1 MALSLNTNV
10 NANELPAGAW
20 CLQMLNNCRHNT
32 YSDNHNR
39 HDSSRHSYSRHS
51 GSRSTSYGH
60 KYYAELP
67 VDTIHA
73 GLQQAATDAKNA
85 AQKLADVSKT
95 VNAPLKGNLNDIA
108 AQQNAL
114 ARQAQTQANETKN
127 ILDMLRRE
135 GAPSTAIGASPRVQ
149 ANVEKVAASTQQI
162 KSQADALAAK
172 AATVAQQA
180 KSTPAVT
187 EAAAKVQNVADTV
200 TRAAN
205 DVSGK
210 LQALKDTARGANASG
225 LGNVGNVASG
235 AAGLVGSIAAA
246 LGSARASLSGAP
258 TGTNVLPHAGNANT
272 FPPAS
277 LGNANTFPLTQV
289 RVIDGGVEKTA
300 TPFPT
305 GNANTASLTVKEEK
319 ALDKADAKV
328 AEVRINA
335 ADELAKEQAAEQV
348 DREKIYNAWVEN
360 KMPKAVALY
369 KSKKEKSTLKDYAKL
384 RKFCNWADH
393 AARNRIPR
401 HDFSRYFAWKHKN
414 WDSDKAYNTNAL
426 YPDYVAWQNLPTEH
440 QFEDFYCMNAAARW
454 KNRKDSHKKRS
465 GSHRAFKPLRYNAD
479 NYHGDKDFAKK
490 FRSLDTHEYLKYKR
504 WNDWNN
510 YAENQAGV
518 DVHDKHAYAAWKI
531 ANNKNYVATPAIK
544 SEFDNFKRQEHTFE
558 LYKNF
563 HDYDNWKRAVGDK
576 DKKGCCDPCSSVTS
590 CSAPSSCSINIS
602 CPSISSCSSVSCP
615 SECSSIDCCPS
626 ISSCSS
632 STSTKCASSSVD
644 SSTTCYDRRGPHG
657 HGYDRDHENKRARG
671 HRRHGS
677 Y

>member
-32 YSDNHNR
+32 YQNNSDHNHR
-39 HDSSRHSYSRHS
+39 YSGSSGHSYGRRHS

-67 VDTIHA
+67 LDNIHA
-73 GLQQAATDAKNA
+73 GLQQAVTDAKSA
-85 AQKLADVSKT
+85 AQKLTDVSKS
-95 VNAPLKGNLNDIA
+95 VKAPLKGDLNDIA

-114 ARQAQTQANETKN
+114 ARQAQTQANEAKN

-135 GAPSTAIGASPRVQ
+135 GAPSTAMGASPRVQ
-149 ANVEKVAASTQQI
+149 ANVEKVAAGTQQI
-162 KSQADALAAK
+162 KAQADALAAK
-172 AATVAQQA
+172 ATAVAQQA
-180 KSTPAVT
+180 NTTPAVT
-187 EAAAKVQNVADTV
+187 EAVAKVQNVADTV

-210 LQALKDTARGANASG
+210 LQALKDTARGGNVG
-225 LGNVGNVASG
+225 NLGNVGNMASG

-246 LGSARASLSGAP
+246 LGSARASLTGAP
-258 TGTNVLPHAGNANT
+258 AGAPVNMSANI
-272 FPPAS
+272 PV
-277 LGNANTFPLTQV
+277 GTQV

-300 TPFPT
+300 TPMV
-305 GNANTASLTVKEEK
+305 GNSSFNAAPLTVKEEK
-319 ALDKADAKV
+319 ALEKADTKV
-328 AEVRINA
+328 AEVKVAA
-335 ADELAKEQAAEQV
+335 ADDLAKEQAIEQA
-348 DREKIYNAWVEN
+348 DRDKLFSAWDQNKI
-360 KMPKAVALY
+360 PKSVALY
-369 KSKKEKSTLKDYAKL
+369 KAKKEKSTLKDYAKL

-401 HDFSRYFAWKHKN
+401 HDFNRYFAWKHKN
-414 WDSDKAYNTNAL
+414 WDSNTAYNTNAL

-454 KNRKDSHKKRS
+454 RNKKNSHKKRS
-465 GSHRAFKPLRYNAD
+465 GTHRAFKPLRHTAD
-479 NYHGDKDFAKK
+479 NYHSDKDFAKK
-490 FRSLDTHEYLKYKR
+490 FRALDAKEFLKYKR
-504 WNDWNN
+504 FSDWND
-510 YAENQAGV
+510 YAESQQPAV
-518 DVHDKHAYAAWKI
+518 DVHDKHAYAVWKI
-531 ANNKNYVATPAIK
+531 ANNKNYVMTPAIK

-576 DKKGCCDPCSSVTS
+576 DKKGCCAPCSSVTS

-602 CPSISSCSSVSCP
+602 CPSISS
-615 SECSSIDCCPS
+615 CSSIDCCPS

-644 SSTTCYDRRGPHG
+644 SSTTCYDRRGPHDGHNKRNEHGHNRG
-657 HGYDRDHENKRARG
+657 HG
-671 HRRHGS
+671 RRGS